1 MTYEKFQKFVK
12 DLVKPAAAKK
22 IRAIVKKRG
31 KTVKGDDWLLDEI
44 HKNFPDLGECFSAS
58 TCLRE
63 LIEEYVTTI
72 SRATKT
78 LPSVRLILEIYH
90 VQNGG
95 KLNTFSQ
102 ELTNINNLYEDGELK
117 DTVKNIMKLD
127 KTQKVTRES
136 NSEQQVVNKN
146 RNPIEFFYSDIV
158 NQVEKRR
165 NSSNWI
171 DRFVVNQICSG
182 TREVEQLSE
191 NVSTFEYILDEDG
204 NNRQD
209 QILQRGVAKTA
220 KESNRTIEKP
230 LLIIQA
236 DEFMANLQI
245 IRDEVG
251 DDIERFTEAELSSKY
266 NARLSAVVK
275 KMFPA
280 ALSMRERLGTHILR
294 EIYANASYQVLN
306 HDPMSQNGWIAK
318 VLGHKEGSLNTVV
331 SYTGVL
337 IRTSVGLTE
346 KKPLT
351 LIAEIQSQ
359 IDQLKAERPNVV
371 LDSQVQLEGKNDEE
385 VRLKKFKRKIGMTAQ
400 EKEER
405 LQDAVKQLE
414 ENGVKVTNKALRQ
427 MGIGADTVNGF
438 TKKRTALKKRK
449 VDDDAA
455 DSLAA

>member
-1 MTYEKFQKFVK
+1 
-12 DLVKPAAAKK
+12 
-22 IRAIVKKRG
+22 
-31 KTVKGDDWLLDEI
+31 
-44 HKNFPDLGECFSAS
+44 
-58 TCLRE
+58 
-63 LIEEYVTTI
+63 
-72 SRATKT
+72 
-78 LPSVRLILEIYH
+78 
-90 VQNGG
+90 
-95 KLNTFSQ
+95 
-102 ELTNINNLYEDGELK
+102 
-117 DTVKNIMKLD
+117 
-127 KTQKVTRES
+127 
-136 NSEQQVVNKN
+136 
-146 RNPIEFFYSDIV
+146 
-158 NQVEKRR
+158 
-165 NSSNWI
+165 
-171 DRFVVNQICSG
+171 
-182 TREVEQLSE
+182 
-191 NVSTFEYILDEDG
+191 
-204 NNRQD
+204 
-209 QILQRGVAKTA
+209 
-220 KESNRTIEKP
+220 
-230 LLIIQA
+230 
-236 DEFMANLQI
+236 MANLQI

-275 KMFPA
+275 KMFAA

-385 VRLKKFKRKIGMTAQ
+385 VRLKKFKRKMNMTAQ

>member
-1 MTYEKFQKFVK
+1 MTYEKFKKFIK
-12 DLVKPAAAKK
+12 EMVKPAGAKK

-31 KTVKGDDWLLDEI
+31 KTVKGDDFLLDEI
-44 HKNFPDLGECFSAS
+44 HKNFPDVSGCFSAS
-58 TCLRE
+58 TCLRN
-63 LIEEYVTTI
+63 LVEEFVTTI
-72 SRATKT
+72 PRATRI
-78 LPSVRLILEIYH
+78 LPSVRLVLEIYH

-102 ELTNINNLYEDGELK
+102 ELTNINNLFEDGELK

-127 KTQKVTRES
+127 KTQKITRETE
-136 NSEQQVVNKN
+136 SEQAVVNKN
-146 RNPIEFFYSDIV
+146 RNPIELFYSDIV

-165 NSSNWI
+165 SSSNWI

-191 NVSTFEYILDEDG
+191 KVSTFEYILDEDDER
-204 NNRQD
+204 RQD
-209 QILQRGVAKTA
+209 KVKQIGVAKTA

-236 DEFMANLQI
+236 DEFMANLKI

-275 KMFPA
+275 QMFPA
-280 ALSMRERLGTHILR
+280 AAKMRGRLGTHFPR

-351 LIAEIQSQ
+351 LYQELQAQ
-359 IDQLKAERPNVV
+359 IDHLKTQLPAPV
-371 LDSQVQLEGKNDEE
+371 LDSQVQFEAKDEE
-385 VRLKKFKRKIGMTAQ
+385 VRLKKFKRKTGMTAEQ
-400 EKEER
+400 KEER
-405 LQDAVKQLE
+405 LQSAVRQLE
-414 ENGVKVTNKALRQ
+414 ENGIKITNKSLRS
-427 MGIGADTVNGF
+427 MGIGSQDVNPF
-438 TKKRTALKKRK
+438 LKKRRLEAK
-449 VDDDAA
+449 N
-455 DSLAA
+455 